1 MKIIKQF
8 LFILLFCML
17 SFSCENQ
24 FEQKKSKPGYGTI
37 SFNLNCERTVQENLS
52 DAIFEQFMN
61 IALYS
66 KTADSLQKW
75 EEISAPIKNWSNYEA
90 FSEDANVSIKIGT
103 YDFLLVAFIG
113 DGENND
119 TKFVSEIKNVQ
130 INVTDNETISFSMK
144 ITDCGTENGFF
155 EVSFS
160 LGERIGVV
168 NFIKYTLKKVTY
180 TAEGRQTEDYR
191 EITFPNEEIEEI
203 TEDLLT
209 FHDDLPAGIYDL
221 TARFE
226 TNEGEGLYKAGEVA
240 EYSTTI
246 SVSENLES
254 NLLEPI
260 IIDKFNPF
268 SRIRYEIPDFI
279 NITDYER
286 PQKIS
291 VYDELLP
298 EDLPVLQKDGYDFK
312 GWYTSPN
319 PVEETKFTG
328 IPKYSF
334 YDDHY
339 DLYACFEREQ
349 QDQQQYL
356 LFSKMEDVTRY
367 NLCMTADLTTE
378 PTLQPIHIG
387 PLQGFTVGGNENFYY
402 MENVGGIGDI
412 LNSSDNTWRGALTG
426 YGGNNLVSLYYD
438 YESKIMYGMPESF
451 NYLNFYEKDGDADRD
466 FLSFYQIVADM
477 TPIMDCP
484 KYDFAVNKEALYIA
498 YKNADDIYMDK
509 FDIDKETPPLTCT
522 HYITNEISFYGNE
535 YLNSILTS
543 EDFTITDMI
552 CLNENLYIAWK
563 YSPTQGYQTDD
574 GSIEFASFGGIF
586 CMNEDLS
593 RYDLYNIGFIP
604 TEEEERPYTVRNEST
619 GELQPF
625 NYLGADSIDDKNSFF
640 GPTKFIAYESNK
652 LIFADEGVFVSQEDG
667 DNSASFENVNRIVE
681 IDLSNINP
689 DDGTFIDVDANVIK
703 TVSNNVTFETEF
715 QELQV
720 SENCIINKQ
729 L

>member
-1 MKIIKQF
+1 
-8 LFILLFCML
+8 ML

-52 DAIFEQFMN
+52 DAIFRQFKN

-75 EEISAPIKNWSNYEA
+75 EEISAPIKIWSNYEA
-90 FSEDANVSIKIGT
+90 FLEDANVSIKIGI

-130 INVTDNETISFSMK
+130 INVTDNEPISFSMK
-144 ITDCGTENGFF
+144 ITDCGTEKGSVK
-155 EVSFS
+155 VSFS
-160 LGERIGVV
+160 LGERNGDV

-180 TAEGRQTEDYR
+180 TAEGRQTEDYD
-191 EITFPNEEIEEI
+191 EITIPYEEI
-203 TEDLLT
+203 TEDSLT
-209 FHDDLPAGIYDL
+209 FSDEQLPAGIYDL

-226 TNEGEGLYKAGEVA
+226 TEGGGSYKYGEVA

-254 NLLEPI
+254 KTLDPI
-260 IIDKFNPF
+260 EIDNFNPF
-268 SRIRYEIPDFI
+268 SGISYVTPDFI
-279 NITDYER
+279 NITEYER
-286 PQKIS
+286 PKKIS
-291 VYDELLP
+291 VYDELRP
-298 EDLPVLQKDGYDFK
+298 EDLPELQIDGYDFI

-319 PVEETKFTG
+319 PGEETKFTG

-334 YDDHY
+334 YDETYVLH
-339 DLYACFEREQ
+339 ACFVPLEQ

-356 LFSKMEDVTRY
+356 LFSRAEENYYD
-367 NLCMTADLTTE
+367 LCMTADLTTE
-378 PTLQPIHIG
+378 PTLQTNHIG

-402 MENVGGIGDI
+402 MITAENGDI
-412 LNSSDNTWRGALTG
+412 FNSSDINWRGALRSNDG
-426 YGGNNLVSLYYD
+426 NLVSLYYD

-451 NYLNFYEKDGDADRD
+451 NYLNFYEKDGDSYREY
-466 FLSFYQIVADM
+466 LSFYTYSGYPNSLESDS
-477 TPIMDCP
+477 T
-484 KYDFAVNKEALYIA
+484 KYDFAVNNETLYIA
-498 YKNADDIYMDK
+498 YKYNNSFYIDK
-509 FDIDKETPPLTCT
+509 FVLDNIGSSLCNIIATE
-522 HYITNEISFYGNE
+522 EIKFVESNT
-535 YLNSILTS
+535 YLNSILAS
-543 EDFTITDMI
+543 EYFTITDMI

-563 YSPTQGYQTDD
+563 YSPTQGYQTDA

-593 RYDLYNIGFIP
+593 RYYLYNIGFIP
-604 TEEEERPYTVRNEST
+604 TETEKRSYTVRNAST
-619 GELQPF
+619 GEFEPF
-625 NYLGADSIDDKNSFF
+625 NYLGADSISDKNSFF

-667 DNSASFENVNRIVE
+667 ENSASFENVNRIVE

-689 DDGTFIDVDANVIK
+689 DGTFKYVAANVIK

-715 QELQV
+715 QKLKI
-720 SENCIINKQ
+720 SENCIINK
-729 L
+729 

>member
-52 DAIFEQFMN
+52 DAIFEQFKN

-113 DGENND
+113 DGKNND

-130 INVTDNETISFSMK
+130 INVTDNEPISFSMK
-144 ITDCGTENGFF
+144 ITDCGTENGFV

-160 LGERIGVV
+160 LGDRTGVV

-180 TAEGRQTEDYR
+180 TAEGRQTEDPM

-209 FHDDLPAGIYDL
+209 FSAELPAGIYDL

-226 TNEGEGLYKAGEVA
+226 TNEGEGSNKCGEVA

-254 NLLEPI
+254 NLLESI

-268 SRIRYEIPDFI
+268 SRIRYTTPDFI
-279 NITDYER
+279 NITDYEH

-319 PVEETKFTG
+319 PVEDTKFTG

-334 YDDHY
+334 YDSPY
-339 DLYACFEREQ
+339 DLYACFDELEQ

-356 LFSKMEDVTRY
+356 LFSKREDVTGY
-367 NLCMTADLTTE
+367 DLCMTADLTTE
-378 PTLQPIHIG
+378 PTLQKTHIG

-402 MENVGGIGDI
+402 MMTAENGGDI
-412 LNSSDNTWRGALTG
+412 FNSSDTFWLGDLYSNDE
-426 YGGNNLVSLYYD
+426 NLVSLYYD

-451 NYLNFYEKDGDADRD
+451 NYLNFYRKEGDADSEY
-466 FLSFYQIVADM
+466 LSFYQIVADSND
-477 TPIMDCP
+477 TPIRGCS
-484 KYDFAVNKEALYIA
+484 KYDFAVNNEALYIA
-498 YKNADDIYMDK
+498 YKNVFIYMDK
-509 FDIDKETPPLTCT
+509 FDINKEASPLTCT
-522 HYITNEISFYGNE
+522 HYITNEISFNDNE
-535 YLNSILTS
+535 YLNLILAS
-543 EDFTITDMI
+543 DDFTITDMI

-563 YSPTQGYQTDD
+563 YSPTQGYQTDA

-593 RYDLYNIGFIP
+593 SRYLYNIGFIP
-604 TEEEERPYTVRNEST
+604 TEEEERSYTVSNAST

-667 DNSASFENVNRIVE
+667 DSSASFENVNRIVE

-689 DDGTFIDVDANVIK
+689 DGTFINVDANVIK

-715 QELQV
+715 QKLQI
-720 SENCIINKQ
+720 SENFIINKQ

>member
-1 MKIIKQF
+1 
-8 LFILLFCML
+8 ML

-52 DAIFEQFMN
+52 DAIFEQFKN

-90 FSEDANVSIKIGT
+90 FLDDANVSIKIGT

-113 DGENND
+113 DGKNND

-130 INVTDNETISFSMK
+130 INVTDNDPISFSMK
-144 ITDCGTENGFF
+144 ITDCGTEKGSV

-160 LGERIGVV
+160 LGESDIGERIEFV

-180 TAEGRQTEDYR
+180 TAEGRQTEDYD
-191 EITFPNEEIEEI
+191 EITIPNEEIEEI
-203 TEDLLT
+203 TEDSLI
-209 FHDDLPAGIYDL
+209 FSAELPAGIYDL

-226 TNEGEGLYKAGEVA
+226 TDVGGSYGYGEVA

-254 NLLEPI
+254 KTQDPI
-260 IIDKFNPF
+260 EIDKFNPF
-268 SRIRYEIPDFI
+268 SAIAYETPDFI
-279 NITDYER
+279 DITEYGR

-291 VYDELLP
+291 VYDEILP
-298 EDLPVLQKDGYDFK
+298 ADLPVLQKDGYDFI

-319 PVEETKFTG
+319 PVEDTKFTG

-334 YDDHY
+334 YDEIY
-339 DLYACFEREQ
+339 VLYACFVELGQ

-356 LFSKMEDVTRY
+356 LFSKREDVTGY

-402 MENVGGIGDI
+402 MITAENGGDI
-412 LNSSDNTWRGALTG
+412 FNSSDTSWLGDLYSNDG
-426 YGGNNLVSLYYD
+426 NLVSLYYD

-451 NYLNFYEKDGDADRD
+451 NYLNFYRKEGDADSEY
-466 FLSFYQIVADM
+466 LSFYQIVADSND
-477 TPIMDCP
+477 TPIRGCS
-484 KYDFAVNKEALYIA
+484 KYDFAVNNEALYIA
-498 YKNADDIYMDK
+498 YKNVFIYVDK
-509 FDIDKETPPLTCT
+509 FDINKEASPLTCT
-522 HYITNEISFYGNE
+522 HYITNEISFYNNE
-535 YLNSILTS
+535 YLNSILAS
-543 EDFTITDMI
+543 EYFTITDMI

-563 YSPTQGYQTDD
+563 YSPTQGYQTDA

-593 RYDLYNIGFIP
+593 SHYLYNIGFIP
-604 TEEEERPYTVRNEST
+604 TETEERSYTVSNAST
-619 GELQPF
+619 GELEPF

-667 DNSASFENVNRIVE
+667 DSSASFENVNRIVE
-681 IDLSNINP
+681 IDLSNINS
-689 DDGTFIDVDANVIK
+689 DGTFIDVYANVIK

-715 QELQV
+715 QELQI
-720 SENCIINKQ
+720 SENCIINK
-729 L
+729 

>member
-52 DAIFEQFMN
+52 DAIFEQFKN

-130 INVTDNETISFSMK
+130 INVTDNEPISFSMK
-144 ITDCGTENGFF
+144 ITDCGTENGFV

-180 TAEGRQTEDYR
+180 TAEGRQTEDYK
-191 EITFPNEEIEEI
+191 EITIPNEEIEEI
-203 TEDLLT
+203 TEDSLT
-209 FHDDLPAGIYDL
+209 FYDELPAGIYDL

-226 TNEGEGLYKAGEVA
+226 TNEGEGSYKSGEVA

-254 NLLEPI
+254 KPLEPI

-268 SRIRYEIPDFI
+268 SRIKYEIPDFI

-286 PQKIS
+286 PQKFS

-298 EDLPVLQKDGYDFK
+298 ADLPVLQIDGYDFK

-319 PVEETKFTG
+319 PVEETKFPG

-334 YDDHY
+334 YDEQY
-339 DLYACFEREQ
+339 TLYAYFVELEQ

-356 LFSKMEDVTRY
+356 LFSKMEDVTGY

-378 PTLQPIHIG
+378 PTLQTIHIG

-402 MENVGGIGDI
+402 MMTAENGDI
-412 LNSSDNTWRGALTG
+412 FNSSDNNWTGALTG

-451 NYLNFYEKDGDADRD
+451 NYLNFYEKDGDADKTY
-466 FLSFYQIVADM
+466 LSFYTYNGNPNSLKSDS
-477 TPIMDCP
+477 T
-484 KYDFAVNKEALYIA
+484 KYDFAVNNETLYIA
-498 YKNADDIYMDK
+498 YKYNNSFYIDK
-509 FDIDKETPPLTCT
+509 FVLYNIGSSLCDIIATE
-522 HYITNEISFYGNE
+522 EISFIDND

-543 EDFTITDMI
+543 EYFTITDMI

-574 GSIEFASFGGIF
+574 GSIEIASFGGIF
-586 CMNEDLS
+586 CIND
-593 RYDLYNIGFIP
+593 DFNLYNIGFIP
-604 TEEEERPYTVRNEST
+604 TEERPYTVSNEST

-681 IDLSNINP
+681 IDLSNI
-689 DDGTFIDVDANVIK
+689 DTDGTFIDVAANVIK
-703 TVSNNVTFETEF
+703 TVSNNVTFDTEF
-715 QELQV
+715 QELQI
-720 SENCIINKQ
+720 SENCIINK
-729 L
+729 

>member
-52 DAIFEQFMN
+52 DAIRQFKN

-90 FSEDANVSIKIGT
+90 FLDDANVSIKIGT

-130 INVTDNETISFSMK
+130 INVTDNEPISFSMK
-144 ITDCGTENGFF
+144 ITDCGTEKGFV

-160 LGERIGVV
+160 LGERNEDV

-180 TAEGRQTEDYR
+180 TAEGRQTKDYK
-191 EITFPNEEIEEI
+191 EITIPYEEI
-203 TEDLLT
+203 TEDSLI
-209 FHDDLPAGIYDL
+209 FSAELPAGIYDL

-226 TNEGEGLYKAGEVA
+226 TEGGGSYGYGEVA

-254 NLLEPI
+254 KTLEPI
-260 IIDKFNPF
+260 RIDNFNPF
-268 SRIRYEIPDFI
+268 SGISYVTPDFI
-279 NITDYER
+279 NITEYER
-286 PQKIS
+286 PKKIS

-298 EDLPVLQKDGYDFK
+298 ADLPVLQIDGYDFI

-319 PVEETKFTG
+319 PGEETKFTG

-334 YDDHY
+334 YGETY
-339 DLYACFEREQ
+339 DLHACFVPLEQ

-356 LFSKMEDVTRY
+356 LFSKVNNDQY
-367 NLCMTADLTTE
+367 ALCMTADLTTE
-378 PTLQPIHIG
+378 PTWQAIHIG

-402 MENVGGIGDI
+402 MMTAENGGDI
-412 LNSSDNTWRGALTG
+412 FNSSDTSWLGDLYSNDG
-426 YGGNNLVSLYYD
+426 NLVSLYYD

-451 NYLNFYEKDGDADRD
+451 NYLNFYRKEGDADSEY
-466 FLSFYQIVADM
+466 LSFYQIVADSDD
-477 TPIMDCP
+477 TPIRGCS
-484 KYDFAVNKEALYIA
+484 KYDFAVNNEALYIA

-509 FDIDKETPPLTCT
+509 FDINKEANPLTCT
-522 HYITNEISFYGNE
+522 HYITNEISFYNNE
-535 YLNSILTS
+535 YLNSILAS
-543 EDFTITDMI
+543 EYFTITDMI

-563 YSPTQGYQTDD
+563 YSPPRGYQTDD

-593 RYDLYNIGFIP
+593 SLYLYNIGFIP
-604 TEEEERPYTVRNEST
+604 TEGDERSYTVSNVST

-667 DNSASFENVNRIVE
+667 DSSASFENVNRIVE
-681 IDLSNINP
+681 IDLSNIYT
-689 DDGTFIDVDANVIK
+689 DGTFIDVDANVIK

-715 QELQV
+715 QELKI
-720 SENCIINKQ
+720 SENCIINK
-729 L
+729 